1 MKTFVSVYC
10 EDTIVTDLTVSG
22 PEMTDFDPTY
32 LTVDGFTIL
41 GNLIGSNCHLTDIKL
56 SDHKIDYA
64 SGMTLADGLSRS
76 TTLQNV
82 TLWKD
87 RIDDETG
94 YGIVSFL
101 LRIPT
106 LKMINLGQNTLS
118 VEGKDR
124 IQALVGSYNPSIVL
138 RMF

>member
-1 MKTFVSVYC
+1 MKVFGSVYC
-10 EDTIVTDLTVSG
+10 EDNIVTDLTISG

-32 LTVDGFTIL
+32 LSADGFKIL
-41 GNLIGSNCHLTDIKL
+41 GNLIGSNQYLTDIKL
-56 SDHKIDYA
+56 ADHKIDYA
-64 SGMTLADGLSRS
+64 SGMALADGLSHS
-76 TTLQNV
+76 GTLQNI

-106 LKMINLGQNTLS
+106 LKMINLGQNVLS
-118 VEGKDR
+118 IEGKDR
-124 IQALVGSYNPSIVL
+124 IQALVSSYNPSIVL